1 MVTVAERRAREGGAK
16 ILPPSFYMLL
26 LGKILKIMC
35 IYHFNGLKTAMGNTF
50 SAKIYLTHK
59 MDSEFA
65 NIYSSQTQERF
76 WGGCTRYISLV
87 LSGSRGFIPGNM

>member
-1 MVTVAERRAREGGAK
+1 MVRVAERRAREGGAK

-59 MDSEFA
+59 MDTEFG

-76 WGGCTRYISLV
+76 
-87 LSGSRGFIPGNM
+87 